1 MNFSSFAGR
10 MKTAGTGAQSC
21 CHQSPARRRLAV
33 AGRTVCVS
41 QVFKIAEKVLT
52 RANFV
57 ESTVRLQL

>member
-10 MKTAGTGAQSC
+10 MKTAGPGP
-21 CHQSPARRRLAV
+21 SPAVTRLLH
-33 AGRTVCVS
+33 GGGWQWRGGLCVS